1 MGMEGQ
7 GGAQGGRKG
16 AERGREGHRGAEKG
30 QGGAQRGTEGVR
42 RAGRD
47 REDVSVCILRI
58 ERNSVQLCHASRV
71 CISANAKSKEMN

>member
-1 MGMEGQ
+1 MEGQ
-7 GGAQGGRKG
+7 GGAQGGKEG
-16 AERGREGHRGAEKG
+16 QKRGREGQK
-30 QGGAQRGTEGVR
+30 GAQMGRKGARRSTEGVR

-71 CISANAKSKEMN
+71 CNCANAKSTQMS

>member
-1 MGMEGQ
+1 MAGRGTEGQ
-7 GGAQGGRKG
+7 EG
-16 AERGREGHRGAEKG
+16 AERGREGHRGAR
-30 QGGAQRGTEGVR
+30 RGTEGVR

-71 CISANAKSKEMN
+71 CISANAKSKEMS